1 MSAPSALARL
11 LAISLLLSVL
21 PSPAAALQAVD
32 TGSPAT
38 AALLSTT
45 LPARPGENVQLP
57 PERQGSIRS
66 VRPEGGRK
74 VVAFTFDL
82 CETEAE
88 VYGYDAAVVDCL
100 RSSRVRATFFAGG
113 KYMKTHPK
121 ELIELMTDPLFEV
134 GNHSWSHKN
143 FRLLGPEEME
153 EQVMR
158 TQRQYGLLRSRLP
171 AALHHDLQT
180 GDVPE
185 RIPEFP
191 RLFRFPFGTCTPQAL
206 NLLNQLG
213 LAAIQWSIVS
223 GDPDRNRT
231 PVGIVRTVLAEM
243 KPGAIVIF
251 HANGLGH
258 GTAEAIH
265 ILIPKLRADGYEF
278 LTVSEL
284 LDTGTPV
291 VSSECYE
298 LRPGDNLQYDGKPE
312 RGRHAGN

>member
-1 MSAPSALARL
+1 MPASSLLARL
-11 LAISLLLSVL
+11 FAVFLLLSGFPFPV
-21 PSPAAALQAVD
+21 AALQTGDPEPSPPPAIPSLAV
-32 TGSPAT
+32 PAHNRER
-38 AALLSTT
+38 
-45 LPARPGENVQLP
+45 LPLP
-57 PERQGSIRS
+57 PERRGSIRS
-66 VRPEGGRK
+66 VHPEGDRK

-82 CETEAE
+82 CETEGE

-100 RSSRVRATFFAGG
+100 RSSGVRATFFAGG
-113 KYMKTHPK
+113 KYVKTHPK
-121 ELIELMTDPLFEV
+121 ELIELMTDPIFEI
-134 GNHSWSHKN
+134 GNHSWNHRN
-143 FRLLGPEEME
+143 FRLLSPEEME

-158 TQRQYGLLRSRLP
+158 TQRQYGLLRGRIP
-171 AALHHDLQT
+171 AASHPDMKT
-180 GDVPE
+180 DAVPE
-185 RIPEFP
+185 GIPELP

-223 GDPDRNRT
+223 GDPDRHRT
-231 PVGIVRTVLAEM
+231 SAGIVRTVLAEM

-258 GTAEAIH
+258 GTAEALA

-298 LRPGDNLQYDGKPE
+298 QRPGDNLQYDRKPG